1 VRKRRHAP
9 LAELLFERVPGGG
22 LRKTAATVA
31 LEALRAVARDAA
43 ASPGRAPSLRVAP
56 EVAAALDGVAR
67 AGRQALEARLGRP
80 LAVTAE
86 PGRPR
91 DAFDIG

>member
-1 VRKRRHAP
+1 
-9 LAELLFERVPGGG
+9 
-22 LRKTAATVA
+22 
-31 LEALRAVARDAA
+31 VARDAE
-43 ASPGRAPSLRVAP
+43 ASPGRAPALRVAP
-56 EVAAALDGVAR
+56 EVAAALDGAAR

-80 LAVTAE
+80 LAITAE

>member
-1 VRKRRHAP
+1 
-9 LAELLFERVPGGG
+9 
-22 LRKTAATVA
+22 
-31 LEALRAVARDAA
+31 
-43 ASPGRAPSLRVAP
+43 VAP
-56 EVAAALDGVAR
+56 EVAAALDGAAR

-86 PGRPR
+86 PGRLR